1 MNRHETTRNTG
12 NILYIKNMVCNRCIK
27 VVKDELTKLKVN
39 VRNISLGEVETVLP
53 MNKLPLTTIRE
64 ALERNGFELI
74 ENKKAK
80 VVEKIKN
87 FIIKT
92 IYEKETLLGENVK
105 FSTLLEKELGLEYHY
120 LSNLFSSQESIT
132 IEQYIILQKI
142 ERAKELLKYGELTLS
157 EIAYKLGYS
166 SVQHLS
172 NQFRKVTGFSAS
184 QFKNLTNNMRKSL
197 DKVS

>member
-1 MNRHETTRNTG
+1 MNRNETTRNTG